1 MNKEKYLKYKEK
13 YLRLKNLIG
22 GSYPNMPNEITIE
35 EYNYLPSSQKKF
47 YTQMQLGHH
56 IYYSKNPNLIREEQI
71 KNDPHAIIN
80 VEEYNHLPRDKYGF
94 HWIANYDGGNF
105 PISYR
110 KGEKIIYDSELPHRN
125 SRPSST
131 ESTQYIYPKIV
142 SRPPSQEYSRPSST
156 EYSRP
161 SSTEFN
167 SESKLKRLNHRL
179 SSIMNDPYIKLS
191 EEEYA
196 NLPPGRYGFKW
207 DLVQDRNSKY
217 YVKKRLFDIMFDP
230 TVKISKEEY
239 ANLPS
244 HGYGY
249 KWLLVRDYNRDIIY
263 YVKR

>member
-1 MNKEKYLKYKEK
+1 
-13 YLRLKNLIG
+13 
-22 GSYPNMPNEITIE
+22 
-35 EYNYLPSSQKKF
+35 
-47 YTQMQLGHH
+47 MQLGHH
-56 IYYSKNPNLIREEQI
+56 IYYSKNPNLIREDQI

-131 ESTQYIYPKIV
+131 ESTQNIYPKILTRPPSQEY
-142 SRPPSQEYSRPSST
+142 SRPPSQEYSRPSSQESINT
-156 EYSRP
+156 QSMYSGKP
-161 SSTEFN
+161 H
-167 SESKLKRLNHRL
+167 SESHLNRLNKRL
-179 SSIMNDPYIKLS
+179 SSIMNDPYVKLS

-196 NLPPGRYGFKW
+196 NLPPGGYGFRW

-217 YVKKRLFDIMFDP
+217 YIKKRLFDIMFDP

-249 KWLLVRDYNRDIIY
+249 KWLLVRDYDRRIIY

>member
-22 GSYPNMPNEITIE
+22 GSYPNMPNEINIQ
-35 EYNYLPSSQKKF
+35 EYNYLQPAQKKF
-47 YTQMQLGHH
+47 YTQMQLGKH
-56 IYYSKNPNLIREEQI
+56 IYYVKNPNLIRREQI
-71 KNDPHAIIN
+71 ENDPYAIIN
-80 VEEYNHLPRDKYGF
+80 VEEYNNLPRDKYGF

-131 ESTQYIYPKIV
+131 ESTQNIYPKQV
-142 SRPPSQEYSRPSST
+142 SRPSSQESINTQSMYSRPSSNNS
-156 EYSRP
+156 SR
-161 SSTEFN
+161 
-167 SESKLKRLNHRL
+167 SESQLNRLNKRL
-179 SSIMNDPYIKLS
+179 SSIMNDPYVKLS
-191 EEEYA
+191 EEEYT
-196 NLPPGRYGFKW
+196 NLPPGGYGFRW
-207 DLVQDRNSKY
+207 FLVKDTRINY

-230 TVKISKEEY
+230 TVKITKEEY
-239 ANLPS
+239 NSLPS

-249 KWLLVRDYNRDIIY
+249 KWLLVRDYNRNIIY